1 MGRNK
6 QDNEAHIIEQ
16 MQKVIDRITGNGNL
30 SNLKTWDDLR
40 LVAYQ
45 WCCKD
50 YGYSKSVADDWGVA
64 PIYLLLTALLYV
76 EHPLL
81 VGEGRSWLY
90 SLQMSITKIFKIE
103 LNRIDVVIPI
113 KSTDSLHRHVER
125 IAQPVERIEN

>member
-1 MGRNK
+1 MGRK
-6 QDNEAHIIEQ
+6 KEDNEHYITEQ
-16 MQKVIDRITGNGNL
+16 MQKVIDRITAKSDL
-30 SNLKTWDDLR
+30 ASVKTWDDLR

-50 YGYSKSVADDWGVA
+50 YAYAKKEADSWGVA

-90 SLQMSITKIFKIE
+90 SLEMSITKIFKIE
-103 LNRIDVVIPI
+103 LNWLDVGIPI
-113 KSTDSLHRHVER
+113 KSTVSIHRGVER
-125 IAQPVERIEN
+125 ITQTVERIEN

>member
-1 MGRNK
+1 MGRK
-6 QDNEAHIIEQ
+6 KKDDEGYIIEQ
-16 MQKVIDRITGNGNL
+16 MQKVIDRITGK
-30 SNLKTWDDLR
+30 SNLANMKTWDDLR
-40 LVAYQ
+40 DIAYQ

-50 YGYSKSVADDWGVA
+50 YAHCERDADSWGVA

-90 SLQMSITKIFKIE
+90 SLQVSITKILKIE
-103 LNRIDVVIPI
+103 LNRIDLPIPI
-113 KSTDSLHRHVER
+113 KSTDKPHRGVER

>member
-1 MGRNK
+1 MARK
-6 QDNEAHIIEQ
+6 KEDNEAYIIEQ
-16 MQKVIDRITGNGNL
+16 MQNVIDRITGNGNL
-30 SNLKTWDDLR
+30 ANMKTWDDLR

-50 YGYSKSVADDWGVA
+50 YAYCKKEADSWGVA

-90 SLQMSITKIFKIE
+90 SLTGAITKIFKVE
-103 LNRIDVVIPI
+103 LNRLDVGIPI
-113 KSTDSLHRHVER
+113 KPTVTVHRDVER
-125 IAQPVERIEN
+125 INQSVERIEN

>member
-1 MGRNK
+1 MGRK
-6 QDNEAHIIEQ
+6 KKDDEGYITEQ
-16 MQKVIDRITGNGNL
+16 IQKVIDRITGHGNL
-30 SNLKTWDDLR
+30 SNIKTWDDLR
-40 LVAYQ
+40 EIAYQ

-50 YGYSKSVADDWGVA
+50 YAHCKNVADDWGVA

-103 LNRIDVVIPI
+103 LNRIDVLIPI
-113 KSTDSLHRHVER
+113 KSTDKAHRAVER
-125 IAQPVERIEN
+125 ITQPVERIEN